1 MRSKLSLP
9 MSATAGIS
17 MISKPNRRMPLTTV
31 FTAIGQS
38 VAATS
43 SVPAGITR
51 PRIRRAT
58 PTSGGCRRSFRL
70 SFAFYGSVTMAVSG
84 QRAFANQ
91 GVVPTSKRATLPI
104 NRAKGSRHN
113 GLSCF
118 REFVCQFRQLGSEQD
133 RVLVEHQAVAR
144 QLPLGVFERDLDQLP
159 ALEEWR
165 KPIKKGLLA
174 HHR

>member
-1 MRSKLSLP
+1 

-58 PTSGGCRRSFRL
+58 PNFR
-70 SFAFYGSVTMAVSG
+70 
-84 QRAFANQ
+84 
-91 GVVPTSKRATLPI
+91 
-104 NRAKGSRHN
+104 RHN

-118 REFVCQFRQLGSEQD
+118 REFVCQFRQLASEQD